1 MFITR
6 GREFRTAFAD
16 LGELRAIV
24 SRKIPIVALSATITY
39 PMFKEVKESLY
50 LKDEFVI
57 AISPERL
64 NLTFS
69 VQPKL
74 TIPELGNEIAKQLK
88 EERKHILKQLY
99 FAADIKNV
107 LDYTKYCN
115 KYYSRI
121 LLSLL
126 DHMTSM
132 FLDWLI
138 CIHEHLCQK

>member
-1 MFITR
+1 MFITK

-16 LGELRAIV
+16 LRELRVV
-24 SRKIPIVALSATITY
+24 SINIPIFALSAAITY
-39 PMFKEVKESLY
+39 PMFKEMKESLY
-50 LKDEFVI
+50 LKDEFEI

-69 VQPKL
+69 VQTEL
-74 TIPELGNEIAKQLK
+74 TIPELENEIAKQLN
-88 EERKHILKQLY
+88 EINILKQLY
-99 FAADIKNV
+99 FVADMKNV
-107 LDYTKYCN
+107 PGYIQYCN
-115 KYYSRI
+115 KYCSGI

-126 DHMTSM
+126 DYMTSM

>member
-1 MFITR
+1 MHISFLCIIIQFYSLFITR

-39 PMFKEVKESLY
+39 AMFKEVKESLY

-69 VQPKL
+69 VQPK
-74 TIPELGNEIAKQLK
+74 
-88 EERKHILKQLY
+88 
-99 FAADIKNV
+99 
-107 LDYTKYCN
+107 
-115 KYYSRI
+115 
-121 LLSLL
+121 
-126 DHMTSM
+126 
-132 FLDWLI
+132 
-138 CIHEHLCQK
+138 